1 MGFDNEE
8 TGAKKKYC
16 RKTTKLFVMMIA
28 SVPKRE
34 RKLPALP
41 KKKKKKKERKDK
53 TPTPVFHE
61 LCTILHLPI
70 TLYILETHVNREHA
84 IDFLTVCIV
93 TGPNHPLPPS
103 LPPVPSSQ
111 NTFGHSVLPLL
122 SILV

>member
-1 MGFDNEE
+1 
-8 TGAKKKYC
+8 
-16 RKTTKLFVMMIA
+16 MMIA

-41 KKKKKKKERKDK
+41 KNKTTKKPP
-53 TPTPVFHE
+53 PTPVFHE

-84 IDFLTVCIV
+84 TDFLTVCIV
-93 TGPNHPLPPS
+93 TVPNHPLPPS
-103 LPPVPSSQ
+103 FPPVPSSQ